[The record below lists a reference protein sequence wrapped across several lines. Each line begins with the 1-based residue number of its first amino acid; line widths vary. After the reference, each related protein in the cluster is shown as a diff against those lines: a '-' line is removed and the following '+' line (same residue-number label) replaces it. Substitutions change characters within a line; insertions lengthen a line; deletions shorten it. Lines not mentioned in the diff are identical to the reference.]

1 MCSRSSEVPPP
12 TNLSSDFAWLKR
24 YQLSLQS
31 SPFGSRLDSRCATI
45 SKARDRYLT
54 GDSPLAS
61 TEKQIHLA
69 PADQPRSV
77 HELTERL
84 FPAYTVEGGAVHL
97 AGCRLEDRLF
107 IRTGDASQSRAGS
120 LIMDDSGSAIE
131 EGFALSLGMD
141 DTVPWVPPPEMP
153 PAQLEEMVRHGTQ
166 CARKRW
172 GVVEGLDAVF
182 IWCKYAEGKLRF
194 TIGEQ
199 SEDLQFSGWT
209 RTLQAPPFSCPHS
222 GMTSFRIAATDDG
235 RIVAAES
242 IRTCA
247 ETGRRVLA
255 SELVTCDA
263 TGLAVLAD
271 QTRICP
277 VSERPVLERAL
288 ATCAMCCQRV
298 SPAVIKGGRC
308 LACRSTQPIG
318 KDQAPLPTLLKKYAT
333 LSHWP
338 KWTASE
344 TAEVHI
350 LIAAG
355 WWKRLL
361 LVVDKNSCEVTH
373 AAMGQR
379 FSEFTAIKPEELN
392 DCV

>member
-1 MCSRSSEVPPP
+1 M
-12 TNLSSDFAWLKR
+12 
-24 YQLSLQS
+24 
-31 SPFGSRLDSRCATI
+31 
-45 SKARDRYLT
+45 
-54 GDSPLAS
+54 
-61 TEKQIHLA
+61 
-69 PADQPRSV
+69 
-77 HELTERL
+77 
-84 FPAYTVEGGAVHL
+84 HL

-153 PAQLEEMVRHGTQ
+153 PARLEEMVRHGTQ

-209 RTLQAPPFSCPHS
+209 RTLQAPPYSCPHS
-222 GMTSFRIAATDDG
+222 GMASFHIAATDDG

-263 TGLAVLAD
+263 TGLAVLTN

-277 VSERPVLERAL
+277 VSERPVLERTL
-288 ATCAMCCQRV
+288 VTCAMCSQRV
-298 SPAVIKGGRC
+298 SPTVIKGGRC
-308 LACRSTQPIG
+308 LACRSTQPIS
-318 KDQAPLPTLLKKYAT
+318 KAQTPLPTLLEKYAT
-333 LSHWP
+333 LNHWP

-361 LVVDKNSCEVTH
+361 LVVDKSSFEVRH
-373 AAMGQR
+373 AAVGQR
-379 FSEFTAIKPEELN
+379 FSEFTAIKPGEL
-392 DCV
+392 DDFV